1 MGRVVEDVA
10 SFTILSLL
18 KCEAMQTFLLTGP
31 EITDIK
37 VTHRKWDFR

>member
-1 MGRVVEDVA
+1 MVVSA
-10 SFTILSLL
+10 FTILSLL
-18 KCEAMQTFLLTGP
+18 KCKAMQTFLLTGP